1 MLNWFDILILIFL
14 LVAFINGY
22 RKGLVMMLVGL
33 ATVILAAVFAGKL
46 AVIVLPYLQ
55 NMFDFS
61 PQVANVLSYVVAF
74 LGIAIIVSIIGYLV
88 QKIFESVNLNFIN
101 RILGSV
107 VSIGT
112 TVVVLSILLNL
123 ILMLDPGEKII
134 KPDVKKESF
143 FYEKIRVV
151 VPAIVPYLNKEVWEE
166 YVPEKYRKQIESSGN
181 TNNNTGTGQPID
193 STFQRKYF
201 ETDSI

>member
-1 MLNWFDILILIFL
+1 MLNGFDLIILIFL
-14 LVAFINGY
+14 LVAFVNGY

-46 AVIVLPYLQ
+46 AITVLPYLQ
-55 NMFDFS
+55 KTFDFS
-61 PQVANVLSYVVAF
+61 PQVTHVLSYVAAF
-74 LGIAIIVSIIGYLV
+74 LAIAAVVSLIGFLV
-88 QKIFESVNLNFIN
+88 QKVFESVNLNFIN
-101 RILGSV
+101 RALGGV

-123 ILMLDPGEKII
+123 ILMLDGEEKIV
-134 KPDVKKESF
+134 KPDIKQKSF
-143 FYEKIRVV
+143 FYEKVRVA

-166 YVPEKYRKQIESSGN
+166 FVPEKYRKQIENSGSIN
-181 TNNNTGTGQPID
+181 YDTENGQPID
-193 STFQRKYF
+193 SAFQKKYF

>member
-1 MLNWFDILILIFL
+1 MLNGFDLIILIFL
-14 LVAFINGY
+14 LVAFVNGY

-46 AVIVLPYLQ
+46 AVTVLPYLQ
-55 NMFDFS
+55 KTFDFS
-61 PQVANVLSYVVAF
+61 PQVTHVLSYVAAF
-74 LGIAIIVSIIGYLV
+74 LAIAAVVSLIGFLV
-88 QKIFESVNLNFIN
+88 QKVFESVNLNFIN
-101 RILGSV
+101 RILGGV

-123 ILMLDPGEKII
+123 MLMLDGEEKIV
-134 KPDVKKESF
+134 KPDIKQKSF
-143 FYEKIRVV
+143 FYEKVRVA

-166 YVPEKYRKQIESSGN
+166 FVPEKYRKQIEDSNGSN
-181 TNNNTGTGQPID
+181 YDTENGQPID
-193 STFQRKYF
+193 SAFQKKYF

>member
-1 MLNWFDILILIFL
+1 MLNGFDLIILIFL
-14 LVAFINGY
+14 LVAFVNGY

-46 AVIVLPYLQ
+46 AVTVLPYLQ
-55 NMFDFS
+55 KTFDFS
-61 PQVANVLSYVVAF
+61 PQVTHVLSYVAAF
-74 LGIAIIVSIIGYLV
+74 LAIAAVVSLIGFLV
-88 QKIFESVNLNFIN
+88 QKVFESVNLNFIN
-101 RILGSV
+101 RALGGV

-123 ILMLDPGEKII
+123 ILMLDGEEKIV
-134 KPDVKKESF
+134 KPDIKQKSF
-143 FYEKIRVV
+143 FYEKVRVA

-166 YVPEKYRKQIESSGN
+166 FVPEKYRKQIEDSNGSN
-181 TNNNTGTGQPID
+181 YDTENGQPID
-193 STFQRKYF
+193 SAFQKKYF

>member
-1 MLNWFDILILIFL
+1 MLNGFDLIILIFL
-14 LVAFINGY
+14 LVAFVNGY

-46 AVIVLPYLQ
+46 AITVLPYLQ
-55 NMFDFS
+55 KTFDFS
-61 PQVANVLSYVVAF
+61 PQVTHVLSYVAAF
-74 LGIAIIVSIIGYLV
+74 LAIAAVVSLIGFLV
-88 QKIFESVNLNFIN
+88 QKVFESVNLNFIN
-101 RILGSV
+101 RALGGV

-123 ILMLDPGEKII
+123 ILMLDGEEKIV
-134 KPDVKKESF
+134 KPDIKQKSF
-143 FYEKIRVV
+143 FYEKVRVA

-166 YVPEKYRKQIESSGN
+166 FVPEKYRKQIEDSNGSN
-181 TNNNTGTGQPID
+181 YDTENGQPID
-193 STFQRKYF
+193 SAFQKKYF

>member
-1 MLNWFDILILIFL
+1 MLNGFDLIILIFL
-14 LVAFINGY
+14 LVAFVNGY

-46 AVIVLPYLQ
+46 AVTVLPYLQ
-55 NMFDFS
+55 KTFDFS
-61 PQVANVLSYVVAF
+61 PQVTHVLSYVAAF
-74 LGIAIIVSIIGYLV
+74 LAIAAVVSLIGFLV
-88 QKIFESVNLNFIN
+88 QKVFESVNLNFIN
-101 RILGSV
+101 RALGGV

-123 ILMLDPGEKII
+123 ILMLDGEEKIV
-134 KPDVKKESF
+134 KPDIKQKSF
-143 FYEKIRVV
+143 FYEKVRVA

-166 YVPEKYRKQIESSGN
+166 FVPEKYRKQIENSGSIN
-181 TNNNTGTGQPID
+181 YDTENGQPID
-193 STFQRKYF
+193 SAFQKKYF

>member
-1 MLNWFDILILIFL
+1 MLNGFDLIILIFL
-14 LVAFINGY
+14 LVAFVNGY

-46 AVIVLPYLQ
+46 AITVLPYLQ
-55 NMFDFS
+55 KTFGFS
-61 PQVANVLSYVVAF
+61 PQVTHVLSYVAAF
-74 LGIAIIVSIIGYLV
+74 LAIAAVVSLIGFLV
-88 QKIFESVNLNFIN
+88 QKVFESVNLNFIN
-101 RILGSV
+101 RALGGV

-123 ILMLDPGEKII
+123 ILMLDGEEKIV
-134 KPDVKKESF
+134 KPDIKQKSF
-143 FYEKIRVV
+143 FYEKVRVA

-166 YVPEKYRKQIESSGN
+166 FVPEKYRKQIEDSNGSN
-181 TNNNTGTGQPID
+181 YDTENGQPID
-193 STFQRKYF
+193 SAFQKKYF